1 MNQDTASKVVFP
13 ANQVMRAFQI
23 AATKQTLFNNE
34 ERGEVPQ
41 AQRIQRGKT
50 SCRAWELNQLPKIGE
65 KMGFLKKPETPKVV
79 SVFSLKGGT
88 SKSSLCFQL
97 ARSFA
102 LHNVRTLVIG
112 LDAQETITQ
121 TLLKG
126 MNTTLADDAA
136 GIYHVL
142 AEDVELEKAVQKTDL
157 ETLHFIPETIE
168 LSVLDIWLKTQIR
181 KEYIIRERLVAPL
194 LASGK
199 YDLIFFDCNPA
210 WSEMVTGAL
219 GASDIL
225 LSPLGADINSLK
237 AANIFVSLLADFQ
250 DDMKYTFKNLRI
262 IPTMVETNKMSQMIL
277 ARYLVDYT
285 DLCTAAC
292 VRRSVAVQ
300 ESNAQGRSLMEVGNN
315 TAVFQD
321 FVRVMREINAILM
334 NDSSAFAT
342 EMEFESTLQ
351 GTSQVISA

>member
-1 MNQDTASKVVFP
+1 MNQDTLSKVVFP

-41 AQRIQRGKT
+41 ARRVQRGKT

-126 MNTTLADDAA
+126 MNSSLGEDAG

-142 AEDVELEKAVQKTDL
+142 ADGLPLDEAIRKTDL
-157 ETLHFIPETIE
+157 ETLDFIPETIE

-181 KEYIIRERLVAPL
+181 KEYIIKERLVAPL
-194 LASGK
+194 MASGK

-219 GASDIL
+219 GASDTL

-237 AANIFVSLLADFQ
+237 AANIFVNLLADFQ

-285 DLCTAAC
+285 DLCTAAFI
-292 VRRSVAVQ
+292 RRSVAVQ
-300 ESNAQGRSLMEVGNN
+300 ESNAQGKTLMEVGNG

-321 FVRVMREINAILM
+321 FVRVMREVNSMLM
-334 NDSSAFAT
+334 DDPTALAQ
-342 EMEFESTLQ
+342 EMEFDSSIHGNSPAL
-351 GTSQVISA
+351 SA